1 MAPIIPPPPDHT
13 LVATTVKTKLPFRVQ
28 LTTLAPLAG
37 DASNRRYFRLSL
49 AGGPPHSLIL
59 MQLASPEAFK
69 QSEEAVSGTAPPVT
83 ELPFVNIL
91 SHLAKAD
98 VPVPALYYYDQPAG
112 LLYLEDVGDVTLAQ
126 ASQDAT
132 SPDTPELYR
141 HAVDLLVRLHLK
153 ATFPANPACLAFGR
167 AFDVPLLMWEFDHF
181 IEYGIEKRAGMVLPD
196 EDRRRIRSEMQ
207 KIVEQLAT
215 QQTVFTHR
223 DYHSRNLMVQ
233 DERISVIDFQDALM
247 GPATYDLA
255 SLLRDSYLSLD
266 QELSDEL
273 IVRYLEGMAKAG
285 APLNPMQFMR
295 LFDLTSIQRNLKAAG
310 RFVYILLEKNNDRFM
325 PYVPRTLANVKR
337 NLEKY
342 QGLHTLRA
350 ALARHVP

>member
-1 MAPIIPPPPDHT
+1 
-13 LVATTVKTKLPFRVQ
+13 
-28 LTTLAPLAG
+28 
-37 DASNRRYFRLSL
+37 
-49 AGGPPHSLIL
+49 
-59 MQLASPEAFK
+59 
-69 QSEEAVSGTAPPVT
+69 
-83 ELPFVNIL
+83 
-91 SHLAKAD
+91 
-98 VPVPALYYYDQPAG
+98 
-112 LLYLEDVGDVTLAQ
+112 
-126 ASQDAT
+126 
-132 SPDTPELYR
+132 
-141 HAVDLLVRLHLK
+141 
-153 ATFPANPACLAFGR
+153 
-167 AFDVPLLMWEFDHF
+167 
-181 IEYGIEKRAGMVLPD
+181 MVLPD
-196 EDRRRIRSEMQ
+196 EDRRRIRAEMQ
-207 KIVEQLAT
+207 KIAEQLAT

-233 DERISVIDFQDALM
+233 DERIRVIDFQDALM

-350 ALARHVP
+350 ALARYVPELR